1 VVALAHA
8 KVILSLLCSRTGLCC
23 PPFFGGCFMIKDKV
37 IFGGLGDGTVGVEL
51 AQQASNYMFGV

>member
-1 VVALAHA
+1 
-8 KVILSLLCSRTGLCC
+8 
-23 PPFFGGCFMIKDKV
+23 MIKDKV